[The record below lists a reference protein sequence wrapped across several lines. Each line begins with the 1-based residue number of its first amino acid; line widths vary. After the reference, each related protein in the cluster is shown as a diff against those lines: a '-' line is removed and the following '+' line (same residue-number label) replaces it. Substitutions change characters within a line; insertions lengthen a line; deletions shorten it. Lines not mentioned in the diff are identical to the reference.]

1 MFIYVY
7 LHIHTYTHTS
17 IYMYA
22 CIFLRVYVCIYM
34 YICIYIYMYMYIYP
48 LILLTENESSI
59 LTLCVCSLQ
68 GGVLACWN
76 NPFEVARI
84 RQQRDLALAAQS
96 KSRGKNPVPP
106 QKVRALDGSFVVTPS
121 LEASSFDVIRFV
133 IATEGVQGLFAG
145 IVPRC
150 IVSAHLTVFLVVVP
164 RLLRV

>member
-1 MFIYVY
+1 MYIYIY
-7 LHIHTYTHTS
+7 IHTYTYTS

-22 CIFLRVYVCIYM
+22 CIFLRGYVYICM
-34 YICIYIYMYMYIYP
+34 YICIYIYLYMFNYP
-48 LILLTENESSI
+48 LIFLTENECSVK
-59 LTLCVCSLQ
+59 LCVCFLQ

-84 RQQRDLALAAQS
+84 RQQRDLALAAHS
-96 KSRGKNPVPP
+96 KSRGKKAVPP
-106 QKVRALDGSFVVTPS
+106 QRVRALDGSFVVTPS

-145 IVPRC
+145 IIPRC